1 MKKFYSFLVAAVLLM
16 GATSCQKEATAD
28 AGAADNVEFV
38 ASIAG
43 GRTELGDG
51 NKVMW
56 NDSDNIRIFTQENFA
71 GTVFNS
77 NIEEE
82 EVTATAKFTTT
93 KSFTASNNGYLAVYP
108 ETANTGNATCENGVW
123 SIPVNIQGWN
133 QNPVNY
139 PIAFEQNAFMVAF
152 SGDNQLS
159 FKAATALLKIKN
171 VDNSQYGEIHFSGDI
186 LGGEATLLYDTNT
199 AEISYTLGNGD
210 SMVQY
215 SFPEQNGE
223 TIYIPIYPGTV
234 TGFEVYGDDYL
245 NPLVT
250 YNKEITFKAGVI
262 YDLDLDNAPIS
273 GGNNSPY
280 SLFNG
285 QEWIPMTIENG
296 FHVAKNVR
304 FAEYGYW
311 ITEGQSTSY
320 EVSGNI
326 TMGTWMELVQ
336 GMNTG
341 IIFEADYA
349 DFYMTEDASML
360 CIVPAGTPF
369 ENLPALP
376 TYEPS
381 PYYLLNMDTETLTP
395 MIIKDGYHFAK
406 KVDNSDEGYAVVTED
421 MSVTLG
427 FTAEWADPGVWYKS
441 GAFDGTTY
449 KTLPIASYQWQPA
462 SVYLSA
468 DAGWLCVT
476 YPGYELP
483 ALPQPEPEYEEI
495 TITAYNYSGWADSE
509 VYVYAI
515 SGDEVLSDAEPGT
528 KMTVSSAGVLT
539 ATLSVLKSAAP
550 ETIQFSFNNGTAQ
563 TAKSEAFAYA
573 TEYTFYFTASKV
585 LTEKPLL
592 QIKVY
597 NKVGWSKVN
606 CYAWDPSVA
615 GANYLAVWPGTAMEK
630 EGDWYVYTL
639 DEKYRGKQL
648 SFIFNDGDNQ
658 THNLEFVYM
667 DDTRHFRVD
676 VAKTAVAI
684 TPENKEAK
692 PGVTIYVKN
701 TANWNPLKIY
711 SWNDSDQ
718 PQSGSWS
725 GTQMTATETINGV
738 TYKKYAFTNYDNTK
752 GLHVILN
759 NGSKQTNNIDVGK
772 FGEPMFINVKGD
784 RSHEVIADPRH

>member
-43 GRTELGDG
+43 GRTELDDR
-51 NKVMW
+51 KVMW
-56 NDSDNIRIFTQENFA
+56 NDSDNIRIFTLENFA

-82 EVTATAKFTTT
+82 VTATAKFTTT
-93 KSFTASNNGYLAVYP
+93 QSFTASNNGYLAIYP

-171 VDNSQYGEIHFSGDI
+171 IDNSQAGEIHFSGDI

-215 SFPEQNGE
+215 NFPEQNGE

-234 TGFEVYGDDYL
+234 TGFEVYGDDYR

-250 YNKEITFKAGVI
+250 YNKTITFQAGVI

-280 SLFNG
+280 SLYYGGEEF
-285 QEWIPMTIENG
+285 IPMTIENG

-311 ITEGQSTSY
+311 IMEGQSTFY

-341 IIFEADYA
+341 IIFEGDYA

-381 PYYLLNMDTETLTP
+381 PYYLFNMDTRTLTP

-421 MSVTLG
+421 MSVQLG
-427 FTAEWADPGVWYKS
+427 FTAEWAVPGVWYKS

-449 KTLPIASYQWQPA
+449 KTLPIASYPGQPA

-468 DAGWLCVT
+468 DAEFLCVSNAYIT
-476 YPGYELP
+476 LP
-483 ALPQPEPEYEEI
+483 AVPAKSTYEIRGSHNNWANGGAAATPMYDNGDYAVAYGVSIAANGEFKFVNGSTWIGGNGTTNMEEWNGKGDSNIVVPTAGVYDIYYSKTKSAFLLLPAGATEIPDYNAPVKANCLYLKPNNNWKNDGAHFVALFCNGTKGEAWIKMKPVGINGYYEVEI
-495 TITAYNYSGWADSE
+495 
-509 VYVYAI
+509 
-515 SGDEVLSDAEPGT
+515 PGT
-528 KMTVSSAGVLT
+528 LGSGKEYKNVLFLRVDPSKT
-539 ATLSVLKSAAP
+539 TYNW
-550 ETIQFSFNNGTAQ
+550 NNG
-563 TAKSEAFAYA
+563 
-573 TEYTFYFTASKV
+573 
-585 LTEKPLL
+585 
-592 QIKVY
+592 
-597 NKVGWSKVN
+597 
-606 CYAWDPSVA
+606 SV
-615 GANYLAVWPGTAMEK
+615 W
-630 EGDWYVYTL
+630 
-639 DEKYRGKQL
+639 
-648 SFIFNDGDNQ
+648 NQ
-658 THNLEFVYM
+658 TNDL
-667 DDTRHFRVD
+667 T
-676 VAKTAVAI
+676 VATGMNAY
-684 TPENKEAK
+684 T
-692 PGVTIYVKN
+692 VTEGAWSN
-701 TANWNPLKIY
+701 GG
-711 SWNDSDQ
+711 
-718 PQSGSWS
+718 GSWS
-725 GTQMTATETINGV
+725 AITE
-738 TYKKYAFTNYDNTK
+738 Y
-752 GLHVILN
+752 
-759 NGSKQTNNIDVGK
+759 
-772 FGEPMFINVKGD
+772 
-784 RSHEVIADPRH
+784 